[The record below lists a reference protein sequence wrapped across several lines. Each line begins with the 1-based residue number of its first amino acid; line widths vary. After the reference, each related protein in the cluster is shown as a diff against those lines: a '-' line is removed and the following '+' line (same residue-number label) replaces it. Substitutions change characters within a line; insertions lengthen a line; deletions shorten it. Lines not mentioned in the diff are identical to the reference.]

1 MKGAILRAVTPTRR
15 ATLPARLSLVALLA
29 LGLSAGA
36 SCHRTV
42 DERPIPALA
51 SARSSQEK
59 MDGVRLR
66 WSSAGTEGRA
76 SMRAELSEFVA
87 QLEAS
92 EDSLEPLA
100 RAYLAIAWLDAGVPA
115 AGEAVA
121 RPLIEGPPGVAHD
134 LGQLVKGAAAR
145 REGRSAEA
153 ITLLSP
159 LVGKVIDP
167 WARPLLDEELTEAY
181 LDEGRYEEAIAAA
194 AAWVRSAS
202 GDRAAVLARAEQV
215 LARVPPADARRVLD
229 AARNAAGQGGYPPEL
244 LGILDRN
251 LARQAGVEVAVA
263 DASVDGAA
271 ASRDAAVVALAP
283 IAESARFEGRTIALL
298 LPSSV
303 PSRSVLSSLVAR
315 VVATS
320 VSPHP
325 TAFDPSAK
333 PVSPSALPGDAGA
346 RDAGA
351 FGASGTRDTRD
362 MLGARDGG
370 LDANPAASAPLA
382 ASHRLAVFDTAG
394 TAEGTRLALAQA
406 EHDGAATV
414 IGGATDPEANALAAL
429 AQAARIPVVLL
440 RRPSAPPIVPA
451 GARSYWVAIGPSVA
465 EEEAATLSAADLYGV
480 DRAVVEAVPDAVS
493 PAVFSGLARAFAD
506 APPDAGVRA
515 DAGAPTDD
523 LHVRCDA
530 TPKSAVGGAFP
541 VAAWQKRKIAVVV
554 VLGDARCAE
563 RVLDEL
569 DRTPGYRPR
578 VVLSPSALE
587 LVHRTSAL
595 PRVAV
600 GAGIL
605 PAGDDAPVELR
616 LLWRDLRAPVGWWAG
631 LARDAAALAL
641 AATPGLPDA
650 TEPSSVARARV
661 ATLDALRGAHV
672 ALWTSGAGQIE
683 PNGVTSRT
691 FAPRV
696 VGGGGSWSPAWLAD

>member
-1 MKGAILRAVTPTRR
+1 
-15 ATLPARLSLVALLA
+15 LA
-29 LGLSAGA
+29 LGLSVGA

-66 WSSAGTEGRA
+66 WSSTGAEGRA
-76 SMRAELSEFVA
+76 SMRAELSEFVG

-92 EDSLEPLA
+92 EDSLEPMA

-251 LARQAGVEVAVA
+251 LARQAGVELASG
-263 DASVDGAA
+263 DASVDDA
-271 ASRDAAVVALAP
+271 ASRDAALVALTP
-283 IAESARFEGRTIALL
+283 LTPVAESARFEGRTIALL
-298 LPSSV
+298 LPSSM
-303 PSRSVLSSLVAR
+303 PPRSVLSSLVAR
-315 VVATS
+315 VVASS
-320 VSPHP
+320 VSPRP
-325 TAFDPSAK
+325 TSFDPAAK
-333 PVSPSALPGDAGA
+333 PPSDAGA
-346 RDAGA
+346 RAPA
-351 FGASGTRDTRD
+351 APAAPVALGTRD
-362 MLGARDGG
+362 AG
-370 LDANPAASAPLA
+370 LDANPSATAPLA
-382 ASHRLAVFDTAG
+382 ASHRLAVFDTGG

-414 IGGATDPEANALAAL
+414 IGGATDLEANALAAL
-429 AQAARIPVVLL
+429 AQAAKIPVVLL
-440 RRPSAPPIVPA
+440 RRPSAPPPLAA
-451 GARSYWVAIGPSVA
+451 GARSYWVALGPSVA
-465 EEEAATLSAADLYGV
+465 EEEAATLQAADLYGA
-480 DRAVVEAVPDAVS
+480 DRAIGDAIPEVT
-493 PAVFSGLARAFAD
+493 PAGGGAG
-506 APPDAGVRA
+506 DAGV
-515 DAGAPTDD
+515 AGDELRP
-523 LHVRCDA
+523 RCDA

-541 VAAWQKRKIAVVV
+541 IAAWQKRKIAVVV

-569 DRTPGYRPR
+569 ERAPTYRPR

-595 PRVAV
+595 SRVAV
-600 GAGIL
+600 GAGLL
-605 PAGDDAPVELR
+605 PAGDDAPGELR
-616 LLWRDLRAPVGWWAG
+616 LLWRELRAPVGWWAG
-631 LARDAAALAL
+631 LAHDAAALAL
-641 AATPGLPDA
+641 AATPGLSDT
-650 TEPSSVARARV
+650 TEPTGVVRARA
-661 ATLDALRGAHV
+661 ATLDSLRGAHV
-672 ALWTSGAGQIE
+672 PLWTTAAVQIE
-683 PNGVTSRT
+683 SNGVISRS

-696 VGGGGSWSPAWLAD
+696 VGGGGSWSPTWLAD